1 MDYNVQDFDSLA
13 QVLDTLGADV
23 ETKGV
28 SSLTNAL
35 VSHGL
40 GEPHD
45 LTPVHQYQQFIEAWA
60 AELTVVAA
68 EFSEYGSLCKAVV
81 SALTGEDNTV
91 AGGLSGQ

>member
-13 QVLDTLGADV
+13 EALDTLSTDL

-28 SSLTNAL
+28 TSLTNAL
-35 VSHGL
+35 VSQGL

-68 EFSEYGSLCKAVV
+68 EFSEYSGLCKAVA
-81 SALTGEDNTV
+81 SALTGDDNAV

>member
-1 MDYNVQDFDSLA
+1 MDYNVQGFNSLA
-13 QVLDTLGADV
+13 QVLGTLSTDLEA
-23 ETKGV
+23 KGV

-35 VSHGL
+35 VNHGL

-68 EFSEYGSLCKAVV
+68 EFSKYGSLCQAVV
-81 SALTGEDNTV
+81 SALTGDDNAV